1 MSKPP
6 YKILLVEDNVGD
18 VRLVEEALRC
28 TDIEYQ
34 LTHCETVRSALDTVS
49 GYAAG
54 DPKIPDL
61 ILFDY
66 NLPGGDARE
75 IIQAAVGNS
84 ALAATR
90 KAVITSSLSPRD
102 REDALGTGAEY
113 FIYKPADL
121 DSFVSEVGNLVRK
134 LLSQPDLANPALD
147 HTHHR
152 FP

>member
-1 MSKPP
+1 MTKQQ
-6 YKILLVEDNVGD
+6 YKILLVEDNLGD
-18 VRLVEEALRC
+18 VRLVEEALRS

-34 LTHCETVRSALDTVS
+34 LTHCETVRSALETVS

-54 DPKIPDL
+54 DPKVPDL

-75 IIQAAVGNS
+75 IIQAAIGNP
-84 ALAATR
+84 ALSATR

-102 REDALGTGAEY
+102 REDALENGAEY

-121 DSFVSEVGNLVRK
+121 DSFVNEVGNLVRE
-134 LLSQPDLANPALD
+134 LLS
-147 HTHHR
+147 
-152 FP
+152 